1 MRDFVARRPAAAAA
15 LLYGLLALVIFAPG
29 LWPGRTLSAS
39 DVLWTAVPW
48 EAGRPADIAGLG
60 SNLDLQD
67 AAVQFLPALQAIRH
81 ALPHVPLW
89 DPYTLGGRSLLG
101 DPQSA
106 VFSPFSVPSYLLPFW
121 KSLAVVA
128 ALKLFVAALG
138 AFLLA
143 RALGH
148 AASAAR

>member
-67 AAVQFLPALQAIRH
+67 AAVQFLPALQAIRSV
-81 ALPHVPLW
+81 LPHVPLW
-89 DPYTLGGRSLLG
+89 DPYTLGGRSW
-101 DPQSA
+101 P
-106 VFSPFSVPSYLLPFW
+106 PP
-121 KSLAVVA
+121 
-128 ALKLFVAALG
+128 
-138 AFLLA
+138 
-143 RALGH
+143 
-148 AASAAR
+148 